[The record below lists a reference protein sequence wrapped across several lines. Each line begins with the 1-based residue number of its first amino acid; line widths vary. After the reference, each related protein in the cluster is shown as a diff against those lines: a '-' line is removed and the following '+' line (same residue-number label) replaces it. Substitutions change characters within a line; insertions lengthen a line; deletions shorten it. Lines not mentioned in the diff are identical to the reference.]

1 MVLIVID
8 AMKGTEVSMVCDVCR
23 GKVVAEFSEYRHGAA
38 GVDDAVEDGL
48 ATFAK
53 EESAAASKS
62 HELLHL
68 KAEHAKLE
76 QLVARLREAFCAVS
90 PHDETL
96 CK

>member
-1 MVLIVID
+1 M
-8 AMKGTEVSMVCDVCR
+8 
-23 GKVVAEFSEYRHGAA
+23 
-38 GVDDAVEDGL
+38 EDGL